1 MPPYNLIKLYK
12 NIFIL
17 LFTVM
22 QIFVKT
28 FGQFCI
34 LTFIFIN
41 NIFLPIVKKEL
52 KVIDDNKELKI
63 TK

>member
-1 MPPYNLIKLYK
+1 
-12 NIFIL
+12 
-17 LFTVM
+17 M